1 VPQLLI
7 ELRNVTKRFG
17 QRLAVDQLSLQ
28 VERGEIHGLLGHN
41 GAGKSTAIGI
51 MLGQVWP
58 TAGDVIVRGAD
69 VIAQRSTAL
78 ARVGA
83 IFEGPSFYDYLSG
96 RRNLEILSSYS
107 AATPQ
112 ARLDEVIGWVGLR
125 GREESKVSTYSHGMR
140 ARLALAQALL
150 PNPELLILDEP
161 SDGLDPEGIHE
172 MRQTILRLHNELG
185 LTILFSSHLLTE
197 VEQICNRITV
207 IRQGQKVFGGKL
219 SDAQIEKGW
228 VRLNVD
234 DFERAT
240 QLLQAKGWLDGKVN
254 EPLIVLDP
262 VASTADVVRLLVEA
276 GISVFEIARHEET
289 LEEFY
294 LSLKKGMSRKA
305 P

>member
-294 LSLKKGMSRKA
+294 LSLMKGMSRKA